1 LASVALIRNA
11 LSGLALLC
19 VASLLSDPALAKSC
33 TPSSRPSIKI
43 KLVEEKLAHDSAQAL
58 QALTRK
64 MRPNED
70 PTIKSIYSFGLT
82 SVEWRSQANLELTG
96 RPVDTAAYCWSVA
109 EVSMTITLRSTVF
122 VAKEIERNS
131 CPWREVMN
139 HEQKHVTLNAR
150 MFARLPG
157 ELKPKIGSAAKG
169 GILSRDGATAM
180 AAFRPKIERAIAKAL
195 DDFSIAR
202 EKQHRTEIDTKA
214 EYDRVDAACPEP
226 EWDAVFQRAGL
237 K

>member
-1 LASVALIRNA
+1 LCQAL
-11 LSGLALLC
+11 
-19 VASLLSDPALAKSC
+19 LLSDAAWAKSC
-33 TPSSRPSIKI
+33 SPPSAHPAIKV
-43 KLVEEKLAHDSAQAL
+43 KLVEEKLDHDSTQGL

-82 SVEWRSQANLELTG
+82 SVEWRSQADLELTG
-96 RPVDTAAYCWSVA
+96 MPVGATSYCWYVA

-122 VAKEIERNS
+122 VAKEIERDS

-139 HEQKHVTLNAR
+139 HEQKHVTLNAK
-150 MFARLPG
+150 MFSRLPG
-157 ELKPKIGSAAKG
+157 DLKPKISAVAKG
-169 GILSRDGATAM
+169 GILTREGAAAM
-180 AAFRPKIERAIAKAL
+180 AAFRPKIEKAIATAL
-195 DDFSIAR
+195 DDFSTAR

-214 EYDRVDAACPEP
+214 EYDRVDAACPEV
-226 EWDAVFQRAGL
+226 EWDAVFHRAGL